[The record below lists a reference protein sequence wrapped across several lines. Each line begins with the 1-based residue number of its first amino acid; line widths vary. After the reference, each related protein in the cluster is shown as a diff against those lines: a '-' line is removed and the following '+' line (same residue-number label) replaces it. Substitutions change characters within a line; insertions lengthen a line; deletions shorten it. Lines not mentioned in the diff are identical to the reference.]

1 MILKGN
7 KEITGRYFGN
17 KIISSVYYGVKLI
30 WETIN
35 SCFSSGAWIGEKPWI
50 GASGWKGN

>member
-17 KIISSVYYGVKLI
+17 KIISSIYYGTKLI
-30 WETIN
+30 WQAIS
-35 SCFSSGAWIGEKPWI
+35 SCFGAGYWDNNKPWSNDDAWNN
-50 GASGWKGN
+50 G